1 MDGTKQE
8 KNVTGG
14 GRNKGRLCMAF
25 WLGMS
30 VALAEAQETE
40 ALPAAEADSAEADA
54 AQAPA
59 AELRSVTTTA
69 IPGDVQ
75 LEAGGA
81 RIGRIDIKVVDVFDP
96 ENPKES
102 GAAYR
107 AANYLHINTRENTV
121 RPQLLFKTGDAYSR
135 HALDET
141 ERNLRARR
149 YLEEATI
156 TAIAYH
162 PDTNTVDLLVRV
174 HDVWTLNPGATLGRS
189 GGVNR
194 SGLQLDESNLLG
206 LGKTIAI
213 DHIDDVDR
221 SAWKFA
227 YRDPNLLSSRWEL
240 EARYHDTSDGG
251 LQGLNI
257 SHPFY
262 ALDTRWS
269 AALDVL
275 HDDRIDRRF
284 EQGVQVDQYRTV
296 QKAATVQ
303 GGWSTGLQ
311 LHGDGPAWVQRW
323 LLGYRIDELIY
334 QPDPVLGTTLL
345 PTDKR
350 LRYPFIGLSWF
361 QDEYQVTRNR
371 DKIART
377 EDLYIGRSLNL
388 NVGYAAQSWG
398 ADRNAWL
405 IGLEFKDVFTLGEQQ
420 VLFATFAIDGRRET
434 DQWRGTVFSGAL
446 RYDLRQAP
454 KRLLTVL
461 LNHAYGKNLDDSQQL
476 YLGSDEG
483 LRGYPLRYRSGT
495 QRSVLIVEQRFYTD
509 RQILRL
515 LSVGGAAFVDVGR
528 IRGGVMTAPGNARTF
543 ADAGFGLRLGN
554 IRSSRGD
561 MFHLDLAYPLNAQ
574 GDERKLQF
582 SVTTK
587 SSF

>member
-1 MDGTKQE
+1 M
-8 KNVTGG
+8 
-14 GRNKGRLCMAF
+14 CMALLC
-25 WLGMS
+25 LGA
-30 VALAEAQETE
+30 VLAEAQE
-40 ALPAAEADSAEADA
+40 AVVPAGENELGSAVEVPADP
-54 AQAPA
+54 AQLAPVA
-59 AELRSVTTTA
+59 NTA
-69 IPGDVQ
+69 IPGDAQ
-75 LEAGGA
+75 LESGGA

-102 GAAYR
+102 GKLYR
-107 AANYLHINTRENTV
+107 AANYLHINTRETTV
-121 RPQLLFKTGDAYSR
+121 RPQLLFKPGDAYSR

-149 YLEEATI
+149 YLEDASI
-156 TAIAYH
+156 TPIAYH

-189 GGVNR
+189 GGENR

-206 LGKTIAI
+206 LGKTIAV
-213 DHIDDVDR
+213 DRIDDVDR

-251 LQGLNI
+251 LQSLNI
-257 SHPFY
+257 AYPFY
-262 ALDTRWS
+262 SLDTRWS
-269 AALDVL
+269 AAIDGLR
-275 HDDRIDRRF
+275 DDRIDRRF
-284 EQGVQVDQYRTV
+284 EQGVQVDQYRMV
-296 QKAATVQ
+296 QKVATVQ
-303 GGWSTGLQ
+303 GGWSSGLRSD
-311 LHGDGPAWVQRW
+311 GDGPAWVQRW
-323 LLGYRIDELIY
+323 LLGYRVDE
-334 QPDPVLGTTLL
+334 QTFEPDPVLGTLLL
-345 PTDKR
+345 PTEKR
-350 LRYPFIGLSWF
+350 LRYPFVGLSWF
-361 QDEYQVTRNR
+361 QDEYEVTRNR

-377 EDLYIGRSLNL
+377 EDLYIGRSLSL

-405 IGLEFKDVFTLGEQQ
+405 LGAEFKDVLHLGERQL
-420 VLFATFAIDGRRET
+420 LFITAGVDGRRESGRW
-434 DQWRGTVFSGAL
+434 QGTVFSGGL
-446 RYDLRQAP
+446 RYDLRQTP

-461 LNHAYGKNLDDSQQL
+461 LNHAHSENPDDSQQL

-509 RQILRL
+509 KQILRL

-528 IRGGVMTAPGNARTF
+528 IRGGAMTAPGNKRTF
-543 ADAGFGLRLGN
+543 ADLGFGLRLGN

-561 MFHLDLAYPLNAQ
+561 MFHLDVAYPLNAE
-574 GDERKLQF
+574 GDDRKVQF
-582 SVTTK
+582 SVETK